1 MINGPLLEAIS
12 RFTGEDVTAFRQS
25 LDLGKSNLLETEMKK
40 AEGQVQADGF
50 SSRVEMSYTAPSGTK
65 KERLVII
72 RRVLKNYLDIF
83 CLDINAPRIIK
94 INSID
99 WIKDV
104 KTNKIYEDI
113 SFFLSEKLGVQ
124 MSSKKSLQKQEQ
136 ISQSS
141 TLTKGETKTAI
152 DRCRHEIT
160 AFVFIAGVDG
170 ERSETEFDKIIKY
183 AKTRCPDLVIDDAV
197 LREYLDTLY
206 PDKQSFHTAMERIL
220 GKDGWI
226 VRMFLEHLFEL
237 VESDGKKDDRD
248 LKFLADLMAV
258 LQEEG
263 FEIEFDTK

>member
-197 LREYLDTLY
+197 LREYLDT
-206 PDKQSFHTAMERIL
+206 AMERIL

-237 VESDGKKDDRD
+237 VESDGKKDDRE